1 MPYRGRIFEKCFKT
15 SEKGTFKKDKMKYEP
30 FKVAQGGSPVEF
42 QTRFK
47 P

>member
-15 SEKGTFKKDKMKYEP
+15 SEKGTVKKDKMKDEP

-42 QTRFK
+42 VLNLK
-47 P
+47 S